1 MIIDKERRITAM
13 TKNQVSFFKRKDIE
27 ISFKRYVQDALSAMG
42 LGVFSSLLIGLILKT
57 IGQQLV
63 NIPGITEETL
73 AVAFLIEV
81 GTLAMSMMG
90 PAIGVAV
97 AWALKAPPLVLF
109 TCAAV
114 GQMGA
119 TFTGFGITANG
130 GPAGAFIAVAV
141 AAEFGKMVSKE
152 TKVDIIVTP
161 AVCLITGGITA
172 KLIGP
177 ALGWCLLK
185 LGQSINAACEWQ
197 PFWFGIFVAVVV
209 GLVLTA
215 PISSA
220 ALCIMLDLS
229 GLAAGAATA
238 GCCAQMLGFA
248 VTSYRDNGIGGFLA
262 QGIGTSMLQ
271 VSNIVK
277 KPTILI
283 PPTLAAAICG
293 PISTCIFKMTNN
305 AAGAGMGTSGLVG
318 QIMTLTDMGFTAG
331 VFGKILIAQIL
342 LPSVFAYL
350 IYVVMRKRGWIKDGD
365 MKLDV

>member
-1 MIIDKERRITAM
+1 MEQK
-13 TKNQVSFFKRKDIE
+13 VSFWKRKDIE

-57 IGQQLV
+57 LGEQLV
-63 NIPGITEETL
+63 HVPGITEESVIVT
-73 AVAFLIEV
+73 FLIEI
-81 GTLAMSMMG
+81 GGLAMSMMG

-109 TCAAV
+109 TCAVV

-119 TFTGFGITANG
+119 TFTGFGISANG
-130 GPAGAFIAVAV
+130 GPAGAFIAVCF

-161 AVCLITGGITA
+161 AVCLIVGGLVA

-177 ALGWCLLK
+177 GLGWLLLK
-185 LGQSINAACEWQ
+185 LGASINAACEWQ
-197 PFWFGIFVAVVV
+197 PFFFGIFIAVVV
-209 GLVLTA
+209 GMVLTA

-248 VTSYRDNGIGGFLA
+248 VISFRDNGIGGLIA

-277 KPTILI
+277 KPIIWL
-283 PPTLAAAICG
+283 PPTLSAAIVG
-293 PISTCIFKMTNN
+293 PISTCLFKMTNN

-318 QIMTLTDMGFTAG
+318 QIMTLTDMGFSGG
-331 VFGKILIAQIL
+331 VLFKILIVQII
-342 LPSVFAYL
+342 LPALFAYL
-350 IYVVMRKRGWIKDGD
+350 TYEVMRRAGIIKDGD
-365 MKLDV
+365 LKLDL

>member
-1 MIIDKERRITAM
+1 MIKEKEIIEMENKM
-13 TKNQVSFFKRKDIE
+13 TFWQRKDIE

-57 IGQQLV
+57 IGEQLV
-63 NIPGITEETL
+63 HIPGITEETL
-73 AVAFLIEV
+73 IVAFLIEI
-81 GTLAMSMMG
+81 GGLAMSMMG

-109 TCAAV
+109 TCAVV

-119 TFTGFGITANG
+119 TFTGFGIEANG
-130 GPAGAFIAVAV
+130 GPAGAFIAVCV

-161 AVCLITGGITA
+161 AVCLIMGGITA

-177 ALGWCLLK
+177 GLGWLLLR
-185 LGQSINAACEWQ
+185 LGDSIMAACEWQ
-197 PFWFGIFVAVVV
+197 PFLFGIFISVVV

-220 ALCIMLDLS
+220 ALCIMLNLT
-229 GLAAGAATA
+229 GLAAGAATV

-248 VTSYRDNGIGGFLA
+248 VTSFRDNGIGGLVA

-277 KPTILI
+277 KPIILL
-283 PPTLAAAICG
+283 PPTLSAAIVG
-293 PISTCIFKMTNN
+293 PIATCVFKMTNN

-318 QIMTLTDMGFTAG
+318 QIMTLTDMGFSG
-331 VFGKILIAQIL
+331 DVLIKIAIVQII
-342 LPSVFAYL
+342 LPTVFAYV
-350 IYVVMRKRGWIKDGD
+350 IYEAMRRAGWIKDGD
-365 MKLDV
+365 MKLEM